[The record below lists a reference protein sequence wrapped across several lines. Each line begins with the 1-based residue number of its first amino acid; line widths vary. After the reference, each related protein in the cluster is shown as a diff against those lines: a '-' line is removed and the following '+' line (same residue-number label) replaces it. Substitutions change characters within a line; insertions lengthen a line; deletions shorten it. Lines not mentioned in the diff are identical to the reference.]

1 MTILEIISHCDYMKV
16 PFTLEQNSSKPNGFI
31 LIWQDRRRV
40 IHYTNVQKRK
50 LEREVK
56 NYYNFT
62 DKELKE
68 FVLKRLKNIDVY
80 GEYKTE
86 V

>member
-1 MTILEIISHCDYMKV
+1 MSILEIISHCDYMKL
-16 PFTLEQNSSKPNGFI
+16 PFTLEQNHSKPNGFI
-31 LIWQDRRRV
+31 LIWRDRRRV
-40 IHYTNVQKRK
+40 VHYTNVQKRK

-62 DKELKE
+62 NEEVKE
-68 FVLKRLKNIDVY
+68 FMLKRLKNIDVY
-80 GEYKTE
+80 GEYQPE